1 MNDDTDSQRM
11 LCSLSGSARRM
22 CLKFFSILHSRSP
35 ACFHT
40 QLALTVIN
48 IERNFIKSPFD
59 MPQDQRAKWADH
71 AQRQLPRLPRL
82 LPLAVWTQGMT

>member
-1 MNDDTDSQRM
+1 M
-11 LCSLSGSARRM
+11 LALWLSASHVSEV
-22 CLKFFSILHSRSP
+22 LFHSP

-59 MPQDQRAKWADH
+59 MPQDQRQVASALWADH
-71 AQRQLPRLPRL
+71 AQRPRL
-82 LPLAVWTQGMT
+82 LPLPVWTQGMT